1 MNAVFF
7 GSVRDRLRALGGEHL
22 SHGGL
27 RTALYALAADYKKE
41 LAAPVVQREETI
53 MS

>member
-7 GSVRDRLRALGGEHL
+7 GSVRDRLHTLGGEHL
-22 SHGGL
+22 SHAGL

-41 LAAPVVQREETI
+41 LAARVVQREETI
-53 MS
+53 RS